1 MGGEGR
7 LIFFV
12 SILERSVISVIR
24 GEGKLFEKE
33 KLFRRCYV
41 YNMYKPTFRI
51 ACKRI

>member
-12 SILERSVISVIR
+12 SILERSMIREIR
-24 GEGKLFEKE
+24 GEGKLFEKD
-33 KLFRRCYV
+33 KLLCYV
-41 YNMYKPTFRI
+41 YNMYKSTFRI

>member
-12 SILERSVISVIR
+12 SILERSVIR

-33 KLFRRCYV
+33 KLLCYV
-41 YNMYKPTFRI
+41 YNMYKPIFRI

>member
-12 SILERSVISVIR
+12 SILERSVIR